1 MALHP
6 YRVYAKTA
14 GTLLADARDWLKSDW
29 TPGRGPTDEEA
40 DGKADALLLIGYA
53 KAALDGSYRLT
64 DEAKR
69 ALAGE
74 EEG

>member
-6 YRVYAKTA
+6 YRVYADTA
-14 GTLLADARDWLKSDW
+14 RNHLSDARDWLNSDW
-29 TPGRGPTDEEA
+29 TPGRGPTDKEA

-53 KAALDGSYRLT
+53 KAALDGAYRLT